1 MGAGV
6 SQERLK
12 ELHWGRDVSKLFNCA
27 KMVDQVSCHPKFFTS
42 LVADSGTLFYCA
54 ISEDGRVVG
63 ISHDTLA
70 HECVVQLQCASVQH
84 VQSVRSAVA
93 VVCSDGVVFAL
104 RIANGQFECDNFSI
118 PNAALALGF
127 REKFVVV
134 TSDCACFLC
143 EVGGHVDEV
152 WGKRGGVPRAA
163 AVSESRGLV
172 FVSLDGKLVVGQC
185 AAGSER
191 VCEFEAPTFSKMVSA
206 VEDDVVCVDASGD
219 SVFGVSVPDDLS
231 ECAVDKL
238 FDSSQVPGVVD
249 IAVCDKL
256 VFGITQKQL
265 VFVWGSDMEL
275 HTKDVRTDPVALLV
289 CQEAKAGVIITRD
302 NSIIVFKM
310 QVSEPIRLIRE
321 TFTENIETATL
332 LEGLHKDKICG
343 AVHGEEF
350 SFMTCDESGRCILW
364 ESIPDWWDAP
374 FVQSMFVK

>member
-1 MGAGV
+1 MGPGV

-12 ELHWGRDVSKLFNCA
+12 ELHWGRDISKLFNSA
-27 KMVDQVSCHPKFFTS
+27 KMVDQVSCRPKFFTS
-42 LVADSGTLFYCA
+42 LVADSGALFYCA

-63 ISHDTLA
+63 ISHETLA

-84 VQSVRSAVA
+84 VQSVRGAVA
-93 VVCSDGVVFAL
+93 VVCSDGVVFTL
-104 RIANGQFECDNFSI
+104 RIANAQFECERFSI
-118 PNAALALGF
+118 PGAVLALGF

-134 TSDCACFLC
+134 TSECACFLC
-143 EVGGHVDEV
+143 ELGGHADEV

-172 FVSLDGKLVVGQC
+172 FVSVDGRLVVGQC
-185 AAGSER
+185 AASSER

-206 VEDDVVCVDASGD
+206 VEDDVVCVDAAGD

-238 FDSSQVPGVVD
+238 FDSSSGVVD
-249 IAVCDKL
+249 IAICDKL
-256 VFGITQKQL
+256 VFGITQKT
-265 VFVWGSDMEL
+265 VFVWGNDMEEP
-275 HTKDVRTDPVALLV
+275 HTKGVPDPVALLV
-289 CQEAKAGVIITRD
+289 CQEAKTGVVITRD

-321 TFTENIETATL
+321 TFTESIAIAPL
-332 LEGLHKDKICG
+332 PKALHKDTICG